1 MERIAMQRCM
11 YVSHAFHAWVINT
24 SNCSARG
31 GTVYL
36 RLCSRNVLIGP
47 VEWCRMK
54 PSEFAVFMARVDQLS
69 PNQLD
74 ALAARVGELRGS

>member
-1 MERIAMQRCM
+1 
-11 YVSHAFHAWVINT
+11 
-24 SNCSARG
+24 
-31 GTVYL
+31 
-36 RLCSRNVLIGP
+36 
-47 VEWCRMK
+47 MK